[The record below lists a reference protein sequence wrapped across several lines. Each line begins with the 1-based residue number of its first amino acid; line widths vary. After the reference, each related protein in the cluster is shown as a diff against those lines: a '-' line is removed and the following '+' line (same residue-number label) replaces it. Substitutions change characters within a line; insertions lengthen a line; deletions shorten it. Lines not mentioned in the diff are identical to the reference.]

1 MGSLCL
7 FRVRGVGS
15 IGLWHPCPLLPCVL
29 CADRGNARTHHDC
42 ARRSSRCCASSAPPR
57 MRARARPSVGLRA
70 RAQAPWRRVRMLG
83 RVRGEPRVAAS
94 VVVVLVLGFGALC
107 ALRKGLALCLDGHG
121 LPAAPSATLMPGTA
135 RAGREAPR
143 AGARVM
149 PRTRAC
155 GGAGRRARSRARR
168 RAYVLGSEGGSS
180 CLPTAHLHVG
190 HCLVGSAVGWRGGC
204 CRRTR
209 GLFGGVGRAARA
221 SAWAEGG
228 RLGLQK
234 QAADAVRV
242 RGALELEGGA
252 RSVVEQAS
260 APVVGG

>member
-121 LPAAPSATLMPGTA
+121 LPAAPSATLMPGKRA
-135 RAGREAPR
+135 RGARRPAQARTSCLVRVRVAAR
-143 AGARVM
+143 AGARVRVRAGG
-149 PRTRAC
+149 RTCWA
-155 GGAGRRARSRARR
+155 ARVA
-168 RAYVLGSEGGSS
+168 A
-180 CLPTAHLHVG
+180 
-190 HCLVGSAVGWRGGC
+190 AVRP
-204 CRRTR
+204 RRTCTS
-209 GLFGGVGRAARA
+209 VI
-221 SAWAEGG
+221 AW
-228 RLGLQK
+228 
-234 QAADAVRV
+234 
-242 RGALELEGGA
+242 
-252 RSVVEQAS
+252 
-260 APVVGG
+260 